1 MRKLIV
7 TIERKMIYH
16 GKSQYIVKY
25 AYYLK
30 LFCNIAP
37 KSQYIE
43 IMKKIGEEIR
53 LRRKLLKIDQKTLAE
68 LAGVSINT
76 LTKIERGESNP
87 SVNVLTKILDTLG
100 MDIKIIIKGN

>member
-1 MRKLIV
+1 
-7 TIERKMIYH
+7 MIYYI
-16 GKSQYIVKY
+16 KSQYIVKY
-25 AYYLK
+25 ACYLK

>member
-1 MRKLIV
+1 
-7 TIERKMIYH
+7 
-16 GKSQYIVKY
+16 VKY
-25 AYYLK
+25 TCILK

>member
-1 MRKLIV
+1 M
-7 TIERKMIYH
+7 
-16 GKSQYIVKY
+16 KY
-25 AYYLK
+25 AYCLK

>member
-1 MRKLIV
+1 M
-7 TIERKMIYH
+7 
-16 GKSQYIVKY
+16 KY
-25 AYYLK
+25 ACYLK

-87 SVNVLTKILDTLG
+87 SVNVLTKILNTLG

>member
-1 MRKLIV
+1 M
-7 TIERKMIYH
+7 
-16 GKSQYIVKY
+16 KY
-25 AYYLK
+25 AYSLE

-87 SVNVLTKILDTLG
+87 SINVLKKILDTLG